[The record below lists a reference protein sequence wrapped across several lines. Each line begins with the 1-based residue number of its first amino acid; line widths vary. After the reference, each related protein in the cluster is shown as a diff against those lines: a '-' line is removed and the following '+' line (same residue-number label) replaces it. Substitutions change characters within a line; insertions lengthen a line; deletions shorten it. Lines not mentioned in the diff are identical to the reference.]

1 MSFAKEYSKTT
12 EKRRSYL
19 DNFNS
24 HTKELEPAK
33 AHFQGF
39 YVSVLPQ
46 RSWHHCQQLR
56 NLLPVAGDVGSD
68 ATVEAVDGRV
78 KAMQLDVVDN
88 EKSVLETDVHFNYR
102 F

>member
-1 MSFAKEYSKTT
+1 MSFAIIVVMSFAKDYSKTT

-33 AHFQGF
+33 ANFQGF

-46 RSWHHCQQLR
+46 RSWHLCQQLGD
-56 NLLPVAGDVGSD
+56 LLRVAGGVGSD
-68 ATVEAVDGRV
+68 ATVEADDGRAIV
-78 KAMQLDVVDN
+78 AGAHGDLA
-88 EKSVLETDVHFNYR
+88 
-102 F
+102 